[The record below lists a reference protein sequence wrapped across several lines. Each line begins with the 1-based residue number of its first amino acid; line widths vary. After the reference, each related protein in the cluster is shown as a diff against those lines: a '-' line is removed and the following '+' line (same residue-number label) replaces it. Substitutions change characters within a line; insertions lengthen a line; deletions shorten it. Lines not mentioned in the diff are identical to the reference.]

1 MANKKNSNY
10 ENVVKPIV
18 VLVVICLITSALLA
32 VTNYFTAPI
41 IAAQE
46 QQAAYAAYFEVLPD
60 ADNFTSVEGF
70 ATSGVEEAVKADN
83 GSGYAFRAIGK
94 GFGGDVPVIVGVNMD
109 GVITGVSFLQN
120 SETSGFGARLWDG
133 SADGP
138 AYAAELTGKSGSV
151 ALGQDGVNGLSGAT
165 VTSTAVVNAVNSA
178 LSCFAEVALGQA
190 AVVEQAAPTTLE
202 EAVAILVGDGATYT
216 PVEFATA
223 GVQEA
228 GALDDGSGYV
238 FLAVGTGFGGD
249 VPVAVVTDASG
260 VITGVSFLQ
269 NSETSGFGARLYDG
283 SEDGPAFAAQ
293 LVGKSGSVSLGS
305 DGVDGLSGATISST
319 AVVDAVNSALSCY
332 NEVAQGGAP
341 VEAPAAAPASLDEA
355 VTAFLGEGAV
365 AGEAEGA
372 TAVYTSADGALTLI
386 AVESEGYSDETA
398 PLTVATCF
406 DADGVVT
413 NLWVDVSGQTQ
424 GLGSRTGEAD
434 FTDLFVGLSDAAG
447 VDGVDAIA
455 SVTESSDGVKAGVA
469 ACMEIFQTMKGG
481 N

>member
-1 MANKKNSNY
+1 MAKNKSNTY

-18 VLVVICLITSALLA
+18 VLVVICLITSTLLA

-120 SETSGFGARLWDG
+120 SETSGFGARL
-133 SADGP
+133 
-138 AYAAELTGKSGSV
+138 
-151 ALGQDGVNGLSGAT
+151 
-165 VTSTAVVNAVNSA
+165 
-178 LSCFAEVALGQA
+178 
-190 AVVEQAAPTTLE
+190 
-202 EAVAILVGDGATYT
+202 
-216 PVEFATA
+216 
-223 GVQEA
+223 
-228 GALDDGSGYV
+228 
-238 FLAVGTGFGGD
+238 
-249 VPVAVVTDASG
+249 
-260 VITGVSFLQ
+260 
-269 NSETSGFGARLYDG
+269 YDG

-319 AVVDAVNSALSCY
+319 AVVDAVNSALNCY

-424 GLGSRTGEAD
+424 GLGSRTGEAA